1 VTRVRTVT
9 GRVEVNRRL
18 VRERDRTRSRELL
31 RFVLYGAG
39 LALPLLGYV
48 WQRVDFLRVS
58 YKVESLEKRRQE
70 LSESNESL
78 RVERAHL
85 MDHGRIERMARK
97 QLGMVDP
104 PADGQRR
111 VQVPGDDR
119 GDTAAASKP
128 LQADVTALPVPTVR
142 PR

>member
-1 VTRVRTVT
+1 MTRARTFT

-39 LALPLLGYV
+39 IALPLLGYV

-58 YKVESLEKRRQE
+58 YKVERLEKHRQE
-70 LSESNESL
+70 LEESNESL

-111 VQVPGDDR
+111 VQVEGGEPDSR
-119 GDTAAASKP
+119 AAKP
-128 LQADVTALPVPTVR
+128 LEAGVLPLPAPVR
-142 PR
+142 SPR

>member
-1 VTRVRTVT
+1 MTRARTVT

-58 YKVESLEKRRQE
+58 YKVERLEKRRQE
-70 LSESNESL
+70 LGESNESL

-111 VQVPGDDR
+111 VQVPGDAP
-119 GDTAAASKP
+119 GGGAARP
-128 LQADVTALPVPTVR
+128 LEAGVMPLPAPVR
-142 PR
+142 SPR

>member
-1 VTRVRTVT
+1 VTRARTVT

-18 VRERDRTRSRELL
+18 VRERDRSRSRELL

-39 LALPLLGYV
+39 IALPLLGYV

-58 YKVESLEKRRQE
+58 YKVERLEKRRQE

-78 RVERAHL
+78 QVERAHL

-111 VQVPGDDR
+111 VQVPGDEPDAP
-119 GDTAAASKP
+119 AAKP
-128 LQADVTALPVPTVR
+128 LEAGVLPLPAPAR
-142 PR
+142 SPR

>member
-1 VTRVRTVT
+1 VTRARTFT

-39 LALPLLGYV
+39 IALPLLGYV

-58 YKVESLEKRRQE
+58 YKVERLEKHRQE
-70 LSESNESL
+70 LEESNESL

-111 VQVPGDDR
+111 VQVEGGEPDSR
-119 GDTAAASKP
+119 AAKP
-128 LQADVTALPVPTVR
+128 LEAGVLPLPAPVR
-142 PR
+142 SPR

>member
-1 VTRVRTVT
+1 MTRARTVT

-31 RFVLYGAG
+31 RLVLYGAG
-39 LALPLLGYV
+39 IALPLLGYV

-58 YKVESLEKRRQE
+58 YKVERLEKHRQE
-70 LSESNESL
+70 LGESNESL

-111 VQVPGDDR
+111 VQVEGDEPDR
-119 GDTAAASKP
+119 RAAKP
-128 LQADVTALPVPTVR
+128 LEAGVLPLTAPVR
-142 PR
+142 SPR

>member
-1 VTRVRTVT
+1 MTRGRTVT

-58 YKVESLEKRRQE
+58 YKVERLEKRRQE
-70 LSESNESL
+70 LGESNESL

-111 VQVPGDDR
+111 VQVPGDEPDAGGPAR
-119 GDTAAASKP
+119 P
-128 LQADVTALPVPTVR
+128 LEAGVMPLPAPAR
-142 PR
+142 SPR

>member
-1 VTRVRTVT
+1 MTRARTVT

-31 RFVLYGAG
+31 RIVLYGAG
-39 LALPLLGYV
+39 IALPLLGYV

-58 YKVESLEKRRQE
+58 YKVERIEKHRQD

-111 VQVPGDDR
+111 VQVPDDER
-119 GDTAAASKP
+119 DGGAAKP
-128 LQADVTALPVPTVR
+128 LEAGVLPLTVPSTSR
-142 PR
+142 SPR

>member
-1 VTRVRTVT
+1 VTRARTVT

-39 LALPLLGYV
+39 IALPLLGYV

-58 YKVESLEKRRQE
+58 YKVERLEKRRQE
-70 LSESNESL
+70 LGESNESL

-111 VQVPGDDR
+111 VQVPGDAPDR
-119 GDTAAASKP
+119 GAEKP
-128 LQADVTALPVPTVR
+128 LEAGVLPLPAPAR
-142 PR
+142 SPR